1 MPVKNVFGWKGYYPD
16 LEPQDVPDGGL
27 LINSKNFR
35 VVDGILKG
43 RVGYEKLQT
52 ASLSGIP
59 LRFFK
64 YRKLDGTKIL
74 IAATTTDVYRLDE
87 TSGTFKFLTENYA
100 TGTITSDASPHRDI
114 TLAGG
119 TWDVTWDDYT
129 NPCYIGFATDDIDAI
144 TTWYE
149 VDSIDSTTGI
159 TLAEDGP
166 DNTAGSIKF
175 VLRRT
180 YNATTQYRWNC
191 ETFYDAGEDL
201 NLLILTNGVDYPRKW
216 DGDTTT
222 PHFCEIL
229 GGTPPKAKY
238 VAQLGGRLIFGNII
252 TVQASMTG
260 TDLVYTIIW
269 SPVADAESWEGGAAD
284 DAGYQELY
292 GTMGDIKLMAPF
304 GYYLCIAKSDAI
316 ILLNVTGIAATPFNP
331 TYVTTKRGVN
341 FDTYGIINEFLGFI
355 TEGDIVLFDGTANL
369 RSIAEDKIRKTFF
382 QNLNPLKKYGVVSTY
397 APRFDEWRIY
407 VNNID
412 EDYPSQTWIYKI
424 KDNEWFY
431 DDVGFTAA
439 GAHDYAAGLT
449 IDGLDAVYATIDDIN
464 VAIDALSPTKL
475 YDDVVTSTSAG
486 IIYVEN
492 SSLKTLDG
500 NDISMIAITKDFIGS
515 DLELKDRY
523 SEIWVVYRET
533 GSTDDAFKI
542 AISVDGGVSYTSF
555 QNITD
560 TDGNTRIQKATA
572 WNKSGRTCRIMLDGR
587 YMEIYG
593 FKLLFTPQGL
603 R

>member
-1 MPVKNVFGWKGYYPD
+1 MPVKNQFGFKGYYPD

-35 VVDGILKG
+35 VVDNILKG
-43 RVGYEKLQT
+43 RIGYEKFQVAAL
-52 ASLSGIP
+52 LGVP
-59 LRFFK
+59 LRFYE
-64 YRKLDGTKIL
+64 YRKLDGTKIF
-74 IAATTTDVYRLDE
+74 IAATTTDVYRFDDAA
-87 TSGTFKFLTENYA
+87 GTFKFLTENYA
-100 TGTITSDASPHRDI
+100 TGTIISDATPFREV
-114 TLAGG
+114 TLDSG

-129 NPCYIGFATDDIDAI
+129 NPCYIGFGDDDIDAI

-149 VDSIDSTTGI
+149 VDSIDSTTVI

-180 YNATTQYRWNC
+180 YNATQEYRWNC

-201 NLLILTNGVDYPRKW
+201 NLLILTNGVDYPLKW
-216 DGDTTT
+216 GGDVSV
-222 PHFCEIL
+222 FCSVL

-238 VAQLGGRLIFGNII
+238 VAQLGGRLIFGHII
-252 TVQASMTG
+252 AVQASMTG

-269 SPVADAESWEGGAAD
+269 GPVADAESWQGGATD

-316 ILLNVTGIAATPFNP
+316 ILLNTTGVAATPFNP
-331 TYVTTKRGVN
+331 TYVTTKRGVD
-341 FDTYGIINEFLGFI
+341 FDTYGIINEFLGLI
-355 TEGDIVLFDGTANL
+355 TEDDIVLFDGTANL

-382 QNLNPLKKYGVVSTY
+382 EKLNPAKKYGITSIY

-407 VNNID
+407 ANDVD
-412 EDYPSQTWIYKI
+412 ETYPTQTWIYKI

-439 GAHDYAAGLT
+439 GAYGYVAGVT

-464 VAIDALSPTKL
+464 VAIDELAPTKRHA
-475 YDDVVTSTSAG
+475 DVITSTSAG
-486 IIYVEN
+486 VIYVEQPT
-492 SSLKTLDG
+492 LKTLDG
-500 NDISMIAITKDFIGS
+500 NDISMVAITKDFIGS

-523 SEIWVVYRET
+523 LEIWVVYRET
-533 GSTDDAFKI
+533 GTADDAIKI
-542 AISVDGGVSYTSF
+542 AISVDGGTSYTAF
-555 QNITD
+555 YTITD
-560 TDGNTRIQKATA
+560 TDGNARIQKATA
-572 WNKSGRTCRIMLDGR
+572 WNKTGRTCRIMLDGR
-587 YMEIYG
+587 YMEVYG
-593 FKLLFTPQGL
+593 FKLLFTPEGL